1 MKKARKGSA
10 YSSSLGVQELVIKHI
25 ESIQSTIQLPDFYCL
40 IINYNYILIYNKHC
54 NKYGLTC
61 TVYIHTTSNIHT
73 ICILT
78 ACKIHHSMLN
88 SCTKVQFS
96 IHLNVHVKFAELV
109 CPTEMKMPNS
119 KHLHLVIQ
127 HGISCTTPNCIPN

>member
-1 MKKARKGSA
+1 MGSA
-10 YSSSLGVQELVIKHI
+10 YSSSLGVEFVIKHTA
-25 ESIQSTIQLPDFYCL
+25 SLRSTIQLHDFYCL

-61 TVYIHTTSNIHT
+61 TVYIYTASSMHNI
-73 ICILT
+73 CLCT

-88 SCTKVQFS
+88 SCTEVQFS
-96 IHLNVHVKFAELV
+96 THINIPVKFAELV
-109 CPTEMKMPNS
+109 CPTETKMPNS

-127 HGISCTTPNCIPN
+127 HGTACTLLNCFPN